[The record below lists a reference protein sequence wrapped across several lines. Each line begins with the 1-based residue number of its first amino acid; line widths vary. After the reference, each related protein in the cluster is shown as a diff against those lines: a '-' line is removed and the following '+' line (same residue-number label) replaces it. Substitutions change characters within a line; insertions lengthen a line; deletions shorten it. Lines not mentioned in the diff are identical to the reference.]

1 MQDQRGDD
9 ERDQEPDTA
18 VKRQAGA
25 VHPDP
30 AGQHRAEAQQG
41 RQIEEVGAQHDAE
54 ADGVVPTP
62 QRDDGR
68 RDFGRVG
75 AQGRQ
80 QPQESFR
87 EADAGAE
94 LVDPADKQLCGAQHE
109 GQARHEEDHDEA
121 GRQRALH
128 FDETL
133 RTVPG
138 SPVAGKWERRVP
150 TRLPGAPCVA
160 VMVSHGCP
168 PAQAEA

>member
-109 GQARHEEDHDEA
+109 GQARHEEDQTRPVDSAPSTSTRHSARSPAPPSQANGSA
-121 GRQRALH
+121 GCRPDFPAL
-128 FDETL
+128 
-133 RTVPG
+133 
-138 SPVAGKWERRVP
+138 RVS
-150 TRLPGAPCVA
+150 R
-160 VMVSHGCP
+160 
-168 PAQAEA
+168 